1 MKITSQNGA
10 EFIADPE
17 AAKDRSQPVLTEES
31 AYLRLLGESIRSA
44 RARRGMTRKMLATQS
59 GVSERFLAQLES
71 GTGNASILILRQ
83 IARALDL
90 PLDTMLSNAS
100 GAPADLAH
108 TVEFLARLD
117 AADLGRARELL
128 VQKFGNKEDDGRRE
142 RIALIGLRGAGKS
155 TVGRLLAEKLH
166 IPFFELDRQIEQASG
181 LSLSM
186 IFDLYGQSGFRRF
199 ERRCLDDLLKD
210 QKRFVVATGGSLV
223 SEPTTYDRLLST
235 CKTIWLRAT
244 PQEHMARV
252 LAQGDMRPMAQNP
265 EAMSDLQRILAE
277 REPFYRQADFI
288 VETSGRTVEQVLDE
302 CVERVPSSNGQKVE
316 GSPVAHVQELSS

>member
-1 MKITSQNGA
+1 MKTTSQNGA

-17 AAKDRSQPVLTEES
+17 AAKDSSQPVLTEES
-31 AYLRLLGESIRSA
+31 AYLRLLGESVRSA
-44 RARRGMTRKMLATQS
+44 RARRGMTRKVLATQS

-90 PLDTMLSNAS
+90 PLDTMLSNGS

-117 AADLGRARELL
+117 AADLARARELL
-128 VQKFGNKEDDGRRE
+128 AQKFGNKEDDGRRE

-155 TVGRLLAEKLH
+155 TVGRLLAEKLQ
-166 IPFFELDRQIEQASG
+166 IPFFELDRRIEQASG

-199 ERRCLDDLLKD
+199 ERRCLDDLLSAQEK
-210 QKRFVVATGGSLV
+210 FVVATGGSLV
-223 SEPTTYDRLLST
+223 SEPATYDRLLST

-265 EAMSDLQRILAE
+265 EAMSDLERILAE
-277 REPFYRQADFI
+277 REPLYRQADFTI
-288 VETSGRTVEQVLDE
+288 ETSGRSVEEVLE
-302 CVERVPSSNGQKVE
+302 ESIVQLPRIGREYVGASSG
-316 GSPVAHVQELSS
+316 

>member
-1 MKITSQNGA
+1 
-10 EFIADPE
+10 
-17 AAKDRSQPVLTEES
+17 
-31 AYLRLLGESIRSA
+31 
-44 RARRGMTRKMLATQS
+44 MTRKMLATQS

-90 PLDTMLSNAS
+90 PLDSMLSNGS

-117 AADLGRARELL
+117 AADLARARELL

-155 TVGRLLAEKLH
+155 TLGRLMADRLQ

-199 ERRCLDDLLKD
+199 ERRCLDDLLSAQEK
-210 QKRFVVATGGSLV
+210 FVVATGGSLV
-223 SEPTTYDRLLST
+223 SEPATYERLLST
-235 CKTIWLRAT
+235 CHTIWLRTT

-265 EAMSDLQRILAE
+265 EAMSDLERILAE

-288 VETSGRTVEQVLDE
+288 IETSGRTVEQVLDE
-302 CVERVPSSNGQKVE
+302 CLGRVRRVDGQE
-316 GSPVAHVQELSS
+316 SDASRATHIQLSS